1 MNVTIVDYN
10 SGNIS
15 SVINSFQEVA
25 KDRVSKGG
33 VVREPQ
39 YHIDAIESVIDAAR
53 NYQSY
58 IKNLTASPLE
68 GPAGNHEYLAWMC
81 RREDSNPIVDS
92 AYIEKLVNDTL

>member
-1 MNVTIVDYN
+1 MIKPQ
-10 SGNIS
+10 
-15 SVINSFQEVA
+15 FEVA

-53 NYQSY
+53 NYQWY